1 MVAMRM
7 HSYVEVFQV
16 FIMSVSERSLPR
28 GSVLCELCDLEVHTF
43 LLYQM
48 KRGFVGFPP
57 ATIC

>member
-1 MVAMRM
+1 MVTMCI
-7 HSYVEVFQV
+7 HSDLEVFQV
-16 FIMSVSERSLPR
+16 FLMSVSERSLPR

-48 KRGFVGFPP
+48 KRGFVDFRP

>member
-1 MVAMRM
+1 MVTMCI
-7 HSYVEVFQV
+7 HSDLEVFQV
-16 FIMSVSERSLPR
+16 FIMSVSERSLPK

-48 KRGFVGFPP
+48 KRGFVNFPS